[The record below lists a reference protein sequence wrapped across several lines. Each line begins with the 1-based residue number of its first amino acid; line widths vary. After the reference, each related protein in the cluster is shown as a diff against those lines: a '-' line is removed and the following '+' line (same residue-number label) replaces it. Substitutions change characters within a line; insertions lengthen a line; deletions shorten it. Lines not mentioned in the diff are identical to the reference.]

1 MLSRFNFKDIDVI
14 TDIGTIALIS
24 FGNFATTQINR
35 SNDIILFKI
44 TLTKITMPIFI
55 NKISIIFFKTTLN
68 KVSNAKIYMDN

>member
-1 MLSRFNFKDIDVI
+1 MLSGFNFKDIDVI

-24 FGNFATTQINR
+24 FLATTQINR

-55 NKISIIFFKTTLN
+55 NKISIIFFKTTLT
-68 KVSNAKIYMDN
+68 KVANAKIYMDN

>member
-1 MLSRFNFKDIDVI
+1 MLSGFNFKDIDVI

-24 FGNFATTQINR
+24 SGNFATTQINR

-55 NKISIIFFKTTLN
+55 NKISIIFFKVTLT